1 MTQKEIL
8 TEYTKGLTDPV
19 YIIENYLKAY
29 DKTQNGYVPFK
40 LFPRQK
46 QIIDA
51 YLEHNKNIVT
61 KPRQAG
67 VSTTTAAFLSWRVGF
82 ASRNNPE
89 KILIL
94 ANKQAMAFEFLDK
107 VREFVQQLP
116 RWLWGPEYYGSEEN
130 EKRDIFVKNSQKEF
144 ELPNKCRVKAVAT
157 SKDALRGYTPTF
169 LVFDEAAFIDNG
181 AEVFG
186 AAMSSLGCI
195 SDDSL
200 VLTES
205 GLIRL
210 REIIGSNTK
219 IGFTDRDDL
228 PNVCNINGDLVN
240 IKRTFVSEYGITYK
254 LTTKSGYSIKGSWKH
269 PLMVKDSSGVFNWKF
284 LSNINEGDVIQLK
297 YNQNIF
303 AKNSFIGDV
312 ISGGRLNLPND
323 LDENPKLSYLI
334 GLFISEGNFNG
345 SGISITNKDQE
356 IIDLL
361 INDGVGLGKGFK
373 LYDDKHLKFFSM
385 DLVRFFNNL
394 GIYGGGASNKV
405 IPDRLLKCS
414 KVTIVNLLRGMFDGD
429 GCATKYMVKYSSI
442 SKELVTT
449 LQILLLN
456 FGIKSKIRYSE
467 QKTSKSSVITNKNH
481 ICKLYDLVMYG
492 TDAKLFFECIGFNLS
507 RKQKF
512 YNYFK
517 DRPNTNKYIFNINP
531 TIVKNQIK
539 NAGKRI
545 RDYKY
550 LEKFYK
556 SGKLTLNSAN
566 RLVNDI
572 PDLPVINEIKQSIID
587 SDNIL
592 LEEVTAIEIGEG
604 DTYDLHVPNT
614 NTFIANG
621 FINHNTGGAVSLIST
636 PNGND
641 ELYYNTYDQAMKKE
655 NNFNIVEMRWY
666 EDLRYNKDLEWVKDE
681 ERIKETEYTLEGY
694 KQKVKEGYKPTSSW
708 YRDMCKSLNNDA
720 RMIAQEL
727 DVSFVGSGSNVIHD
741 DYIKFHQE
749 FNVREPKFI
758 DGNEKEFWIWEEP
771 KEGHKYVLSCD
782 VARGDGT
789 DYSVFTII
797 DFTDMEQVME
807 YRGKVPPDVLATYVK
822 KYADLYD
829 AYVVVDNIGVGVST
843 VLKLMELECKNM
855 HYDVPSAGAIR
866 VDSRLNNFTKD
877 GKTPGFNVSKVRLPM
892 IQELE
897 FSIRENVIAIRSSRI
912 IAEMR
917 TFVYKNGR
925 PDHIKGK
932 NDDCL
937 ITLAMGIWVIQ
948 RHFKQLESNVNQSK
962 AMLDSWALNTGGATS
977 SIKPENLSYNGK
989 DFGTGTEGYVSR
1001 GGNNVADDDN
1011 LWVLGG
1017 MF

>member
-40 LFPRQK
+40 LFPRQVH
-46 QIIDA
+46 IIDA
-51 YLEHNKNIVT
+51 YMNHDKNIVT

-82 ASRNNPE
+82 ASRKNPE

-116 RWLWGPEYYGSEEN
+116 RWLWGPDYYGSEEN

-186 AAMSSLGCI
+186 AAMSSI
-195 SDDSL
+195 S
-200 VLTES
+200 
-205 GLIRL
+205 
-210 REIIGSNTK
+210 
-219 IGFTDRDDL
+219 
-228 PNVCNINGDLVN
+228 
-240 IKRTFVSEYGITYK
+240 
-254 LTTKSGYSIKGSWKH
+254 
-269 PLMVKDSSGVFNWKF
+269 
-284 LSNINEGDVIQLK
+284 
-297 YNQNIF
+297 
-303 AKNSFIGDV
+303 
-312 ISGGRLNLPND
+312 
-323 LDENPKLSYLI
+323 
-334 GLFISEGNFNG
+334 
-345 SGISITNKDQE
+345 
-356 IIDLL
+356 
-361 INDGVGLGKGFK
+361 
-373 LYDDKHLKFFSM
+373 
-385 DLVRFFNNL
+385 
-394 GIYGGGASNKV
+394 
-405 IPDRLLKCS
+405 
-414 KVTIVNLLRGMFDGD
+414 
-429 GCATKYMVKYSSI
+429 
-442 SKELVTT
+442 
-449 LQILLLN
+449 
-456 FGIKSKIRYSE
+456 
-467 QKTSKSSVITNKNH
+467 
-481 ICKLYDLVMYG
+481 
-492 TDAKLFFECIGFNLS
+492 
-507 RKQKF
+507 
-512 YNYFK
+512 
-517 DRPNTNKYIFNINP
+517 
-531 TIVKNQIK
+531 
-539 NAGKRI
+539 
-545 RDYKY
+545 
-550 LEKFYK
+550 
-556 SGKLTLNSAN
+556 
-566 RLVNDI
+566 
-572 PDLPVINEIKQSIID
+572 
-587 SDNIL
+587 
-592 LEEVTAIEIGEG
+592 
-604 DTYDLHVPNT
+604 
-614 NTFIANG
+614 
-621 FINHNTGGAVSLIST
+621 TGGAVSLIST

-666 EDLRYNKDLEWVKDE
+666 EDLRYNKDLEWVKDD
-681 ERIKETEYTLEGY
+681 ERIKESEYTLEGY

-749 FNVREPKFI
+749 FNVKEPKFI

-771 KEGHKYVLSCD
+771 KDGHKYVLSCLPPNEKVLTNNGMKNIEDVLPNDKLINEHGKLVDIINRQVTSVIDEDIYDIKVSNTYRSTKFTKNHPILISKPNLKRNYKKNDSNYKFNERYHDFNFEFTKAESVEVGDWTRVPNTYKKELPIPNGLWDTYLNNVRCDFKIDDPSNDVDFWWFMGLYLGDGHLYINESKHIYSVSITFSSDELDYMYDSIDIIKKLFKRSPSVSKREDTNCHTLTFNSKALVTFIKDNLGQYSDGKKISEWIKYLPKKYKYELVRGYFDSDGSWIKVKKRKTTNSKITFTSVNLELLEDIQDILFSIDIISSLNKLRDAKFGCINGRRVNQKITYSLSLHNDDSIKLHKLIYKINDIKLNKFNIIDFDIINKRAISNCYFSNDYEYIYFKIKDKTHSIYSGNVYNFETDTHTFMCKNITTHNCD
-782 VARGDGT
+782 VARGDGS

-807 YRGKVPPDVLATYVK
+807 YRGKVPPDVLAMYVK

-843 VLKLMELECKNM
+843 VLKLMELGCKNM

-897 FSIRENVIAIRSSRI
+897 FSIRENVVAIRSTRI

-917 TFVYKNGR
+917 TFIYKNGR
-925 PDHIKGK
+925 PDHVKGK

-937 ITLAMGIWVIQ
+937 ITLAMAVWVIQ

-977 SIKPENLSYNGK
+977 SLNPENLSYNGK
-989 DFGTGTEGYVSR
+989 DFGISADGYVSR
-1001 GGNNVADDDN
+1001 GGNNISDDDN

>member
-1 MTQKEIL
+1 MNH
-8 TEYTKGLTDPV
+8 D
-19 YIIENYLKAY
+19 
-29 DKTQNGYVPFK
+29 
-40 LFPRQK
+40 
-46 QIIDA
+46 
-51 YLEHNKNIVT
+51 KNIVT

-82 ASRNNPE
+82 ASTNNPE

-116 RWLWGPEYYGSEEN
+116 RWLWGPDYYGSEEN

-186 AAMSSLGCI
+186 AAMSSI
-195 SDDSL
+195 S
-200 VLTES
+200 
-205 GLIRL
+205 
-210 REIIGSNTK
+210 
-219 IGFTDRDDL
+219 
-228 PNVCNINGDLVN
+228 
-240 IKRTFVSEYGITYK
+240 
-254 LTTKSGYSIKGSWKH
+254 
-269 PLMVKDSSGVFNWKF
+269 
-284 LSNINEGDVIQLK
+284 
-297 YNQNIF
+297 
-303 AKNSFIGDV
+303 
-312 ISGGRLNLPND
+312 
-323 LDENPKLSYLI
+323 
-334 GLFISEGNFNG
+334 
-345 SGISITNKDQE
+345 
-356 IIDLL
+356 
-361 INDGVGLGKGFK
+361 
-373 LYDDKHLKFFSM
+373 
-385 DLVRFFNNL
+385 
-394 GIYGGGASNKV
+394 
-405 IPDRLLKCS
+405 
-414 KVTIVNLLRGMFDGD
+414 
-429 GCATKYMVKYSSI
+429 
-442 SKELVTT
+442 
-449 LQILLLN
+449 
-456 FGIKSKIRYSE
+456 
-467 QKTSKSSVITNKNH
+467 
-481 ICKLYDLVMYG
+481 
-492 TDAKLFFECIGFNLS
+492 
-507 RKQKF
+507 
-512 YNYFK
+512 
-517 DRPNTNKYIFNINP
+517 
-531 TIVKNQIK
+531 
-539 NAGKRI
+539 
-545 RDYKY
+545 
-550 LEKFYK
+550 
-556 SGKLTLNSAN
+556 
-566 RLVNDI
+566 
-572 PDLPVINEIKQSIID
+572 
-587 SDNIL
+587 
-592 LEEVTAIEIGEG
+592 
-604 DTYDLHVPNT
+604 
-614 NTFIANG
+614 
-621 FINHNTGGAVSLIST
+621 TGGAVSLIST

-666 EDLRYNKDLEWVKDE
+666 EDLRYNKDLEWVKGE
-681 ERIKETEYTLEGY
+681 ERVKETTYTLEGY
-694 KQKVKEGYKPTSSW
+694 KQKVKDGYKPTSSW

-749 FNVREPKFI
+749 FNVRDPKFI

-797 DFTDMEQVME
+797 DFTSMEQVME
-807 YRGKVPPDVLATYVK
+807 YRGKVPPDILALHVK

-855 HYDVPSAGAIR
+855 HYDIPSAGAIR

-897 FSIRENVIAIRSSRI
+897 FSIRENVVAIRSSRI

-937 ITLAMGIWVIQ
+937 ITLAMAIWVIQ

-962 AMLDSWALNTGGATS
+962 AMLDSWALNTGSASRSVSG
-977 SIKPENLSYNGK
+977 NLSYDGK
-989 DFGTGTEGYVSR
+989 DFRITNDTGGYVSR
-1001 GGNNVADDDN
+1001 GGNNAMDNDN

>member
-40 LFPRQK
+40 LFPRQVH
-46 QIIDA
+46 IIDA
-51 YLEHNKNIVT
+51 YMNHDKNIVT

-82 ASRNNPE
+82 ASRKNPE

-116 RWLWGPEYYGSEEN
+116 RWLWGPDYYGSEEN

-186 AAMSSLGCI
+186 AAMSSI
-195 SDDSL
+195 S
-200 VLTES
+200 
-205 GLIRL
+205 
-210 REIIGSNTK
+210 
-219 IGFTDRDDL
+219 
-228 PNVCNINGDLVN
+228 
-240 IKRTFVSEYGITYK
+240 
-254 LTTKSGYSIKGSWKH
+254 
-269 PLMVKDSSGVFNWKF
+269 
-284 LSNINEGDVIQLK
+284 
-297 YNQNIF
+297 
-303 AKNSFIGDV
+303 
-312 ISGGRLNLPND
+312 
-323 LDENPKLSYLI
+323 
-334 GLFISEGNFNG
+334 
-345 SGISITNKDQE
+345 
-356 IIDLL
+356 
-361 INDGVGLGKGFK
+361 
-373 LYDDKHLKFFSM
+373 
-385 DLVRFFNNL
+385 
-394 GIYGGGASNKV
+394 
-405 IPDRLLKCS
+405 
-414 KVTIVNLLRGMFDGD
+414 
-429 GCATKYMVKYSSI
+429 
-442 SKELVTT
+442 
-449 LQILLLN
+449 
-456 FGIKSKIRYSE
+456 
-467 QKTSKSSVITNKNH
+467 
-481 ICKLYDLVMYG
+481 
-492 TDAKLFFECIGFNLS
+492 
-507 RKQKF
+507 
-512 YNYFK
+512 
-517 DRPNTNKYIFNINP
+517 
-531 TIVKNQIK
+531 
-539 NAGKRI
+539 
-545 RDYKY
+545 
-550 LEKFYK
+550 
-556 SGKLTLNSAN
+556 
-566 RLVNDI
+566 
-572 PDLPVINEIKQSIID
+572 
-587 SDNIL
+587 
-592 LEEVTAIEIGEG
+592 
-604 DTYDLHVPNT
+604 
-614 NTFIANG
+614 
-621 FINHNTGGAVSLIST
+621 TGGAVSLIST

-666 EDLRYNKDLEWVKDE
+666 EDLRYNKDLEWVKDD
-681 ERIKETEYTLEGY
+681 ERIKESEYTLEGY

-749 FNVREPKFI
+749 FNVKEPKFI

-771 KEGHKYVLSCD
+771 KDGHKYILSCD

-807 YRGKVPPDVLATYVK
+807 YRGKVPPDVLAMHVK

-843 VLKLMELECKNM
+843 VLKLMELGCKNM

-897 FSIRENVIAIRSSRI
+897 FSIRENVVAIRSTRI

-917 TFVYKNGR
+917 TFIYKNGR
-925 PDHIKGK
+925 PDHVKGK

-937 ITLAMGIWVIQ
+937 ITLAMAVWVIQ

-977 SIKPENLSYNGK
+977 SLTPENLSYNGK
-989 DFGTGTEGYVSR
+989 DFGTSTDGYVSR
-1001 GGNNVADDDN
+1001 GGNNISDDDN